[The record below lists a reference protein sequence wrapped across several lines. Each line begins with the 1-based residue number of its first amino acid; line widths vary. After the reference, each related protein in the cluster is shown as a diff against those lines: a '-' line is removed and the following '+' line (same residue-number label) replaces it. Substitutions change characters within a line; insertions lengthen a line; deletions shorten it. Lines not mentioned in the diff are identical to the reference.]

1 MKNILFDLTSTQPI
15 RGSKFHGGGDYAE
28 VVFNKI
34 IYSYNKDDIN
44 LYAAYDSSRYINIDL
59 IEKAKSLGVILI
71 DIKEVKPTEILQ
83 TYKIDRFY
91 SPLIQQS
98 LGWKLD
104 FCETIVTIHGL
115 RQIEMPANSIELKYC
130 STNKQKFN
138 IIKKIVKQFLFK
150 EKEIKSIVSNSSIN
164 NLIRPN
170 IKIITVSN
178 HSKFSILSFYPQIKE
193 ENIKI
198 CYSPSFNQLENNSIK
213 SIEFSKI
220 KEKINIEAKKYFLL
234 TNAERWIKNA
244 IRAIQAFD
252 LILDDK
258 KFCDYKL
265 VLTGVINKKIFKKEI
280 KHKENFVLLD
290 YIERDELECLF
301 ENSYAFIYP
310 SLNEGFGYPPL
321 SAMKYGVP
329 VITSGSSSIPEVC
342 GNAAIYFDPYSIY
355 EIKNRILQLSDKEI
369 YNECSKNGLERFAY
383 ISEFQKKDLQRLSQI
398 ILQ

>member
-1 MKNILFDLTSTQPI
+1 MTLPAHNLSEALNFT
-15 RGSKFHGGGDYAE
+15 GGDYAE

-59 IEKAKSLGVILI
+59 IEKGKSLGVILI

-83 TYKIDRFY
+83 KYKIDRF
-91 SPLIQQS
+91 
-98 LGWKLD
+98 
-104 FCETIVTIHGL
+104 
-115 RQIEMPANSIELKYC
+115 
-130 STNKQKFN
+130 
-138 IIKKIVKQFLFK
+138 
-150 EKEIKSIVSNSSIN
+150 
-164 NLIRPN
+164 
-170 IKIITVSN
+170 
-178 HSKFSILSFYPQIKE
+178 
-193 ENIKI
+193 
-198 CYSPSFNQLENNSIK
+198 YSPSFNQLENNSIK
-213 SIEFSKI
+213 STEFSKI
-220 KEKINIEAKKYFLL
+220 KEKINIREKKYFLV

-244 IRAIQAFD
+244 IRAVQAFD

-265 VLTGVINKKIFKKEI
+265 VLTGVINKKIFEKEI
-280 KHKENFVLLD
+280 KHKENFVLLN
-290 YIERDELECLF
+290 YIERDELKCLF

-329 VITSGSSSIPEVC
+329 VIASGSSSIPEVC

-383 ISEFQKKDLQRLSQI
+383 ISEIQKKDLQRLSQI

>member
-83 TYKIDRFY
+83 KYKIDRFY

-150 EKEIKSIVSNSSIN
+150 EKEIKRIVSNSSIN

-252 LILDDK
+252 LIIDDK

-280 KHKENFVLLD
+280 
-290 YIERDELECLF
+290 
-301 ENSYAFIYP
+301 
-310 SLNEGFGYPPL
+310 
-321 SAMKYGVP
+321 
-329 VITSGSSSIPEVC
+329 
-342 GNAAIYFDPYSIY
+342 
-355 EIKNRILQLSDKEI
+355 
-369 YNECSKNGLERFAY
+369 
-383 ISEFQKKDLQRLSQI
+383 
-398 ILQ
+398 